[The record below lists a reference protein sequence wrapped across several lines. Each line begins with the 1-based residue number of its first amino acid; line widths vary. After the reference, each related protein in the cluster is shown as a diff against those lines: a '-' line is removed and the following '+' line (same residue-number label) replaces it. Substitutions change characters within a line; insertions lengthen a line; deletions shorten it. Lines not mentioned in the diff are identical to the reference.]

1 MICFLFYFTG
11 TIYFINYTTLVGYE
25 TIKALAAEN
34 EIDTVY
40 VRFADEDDDR
50 MYDCMKPTHM
60 HTLKKIFQDT
70 TLELLAG
77 GYTIITEKKRI
88 WRMQN
93 HSSKGTSNKVN
104 Q

>member
-50 MYDCMKPTHM
+50 IYDCMKPTHM
-60 HTLKKIFQDT
+60 HTLKKIISGRDPGVIGWRLHYHHREEKDLAYSKS
-70 TLELLAG
+70 LE
-77 GYTIITEKKRI
+77 
-88 WRMQN
+88 
-93 HSSKGTSNKVN
+93 
-104 Q
+104 